1 MTGSSESHGRKVRI
15 LYYVEALD
23 IGGAYQTTVT
33 TAAALSRRGHQVYL
47 ASLDGPLRDQL
58 LEAGVT
64 HVPVETRVRHPSV
77 RASRRLAEVLD
88 REKIDVICP
97 NGEDCVLDALL
108 AAIPRGVPVV
118 PTFGGMQNPEY
129 AHPRV
134 PKALVFSGE
143 YREVLIQR
151 FGWKP
156 EALELLIHRIDTQR
170 FRPGLDAGS
179 LRRRWGL
186 AENAPVV
193 LMACRLDPLKIAG
206 VHFLLDAVA
215 ELAERIPSVRV
226 VIAGDGGHLE
236 EIKSRVEQINREA
249 GLERVLL
256 PGKVMEMERA

>member
-1 MTGSSESHGRKVRI
+1 MTEKAESDGRKLRI

-33 TAAALSRRGHQVYL
+33 TAIALRRRGHRVYL

-58 LEAGVT
+58 LEAGIP
-64 HVPVETRVRHPSV
+64 HIPVETRVRHPSFRV
-77 RASRRLAEVLD
+77 SRRLGEVLD
-88 REKIDVICP
+88 GERIDVICP

-129 AHPRV
+129 AHPRL

-143 YREVLIQR
+143 YRDVLIRR

-156 EALELLIHRIDTQR
+156 EALELLIHRIDTDR
-170 FRPGLDAGS
+170 FRPGLDAGP

-186 AENAPVV
+186 SEDTPVV
-193 LMACRLDPLKIAG
+193 LLACRLDLLKIAG
-206 VHFLLDAVA
+206 VHFLLDAVTDLSVA
-215 ELAERIPSVRV
+215 VPSARV
-226 VIAGDGGHLE
+226 VIAGGGSLQE
-236 EIKSRVEQINREA
+236 EIEA
-249 GLERVLL
+249 R
-256 PGKVMEMERA
+256 